1 MTDPLISVIIPAYN
15 EEDTIGFVITGVAD
29 ALNQMNVSHEI
40 IIVNDGSFD
49 NTLEIAKKYDVV
61 ILNNYKNF
69 GKGHALRRGLLRARG
84 RLIVTMDADGSHDP
98 DNIRFLIR
106 PLVNNN
112 VDAVFGVRFHNPEG
126 RRSTSRLHLLGNKII
141 NFVIYLLT
149 GKHVSDSQSGF
160 RAFKRNTLRKVT
172 LSSNEFEI
180 ESEIVIKLLKRGF
193 FVLEVPIS
201 CKKRVLG
208 NSKVNAI
215 EDGFKILKVIIKSS
229 FVN

>member
-15 EEDTIGFVITGVAD
+15 EEDTIGFVINGVAN

-69 GKGHALRRGLLRARG
+69 GKGHALRRGLLQARG

-106 PLVNNN
+106 PLVYDN
-112 VDAVFGVRFHNPEG
+112 VDAVFGVRFHNQEG

-160 RAFKRNTLRKVT
+160 RAFKRTALRKLT
-172 LSSNEFEI
+172 LISNEFEI